1 MFYLFPFFFFFK
13 QACGLKKTTT
23 FLCMAKWLIFHNV
36 QVCFSSFSAS
46 DFTHSLSK
54 LQEQHAEDLHNLVEE
69 FRHKNA
75 ELRSER

>member
-1 MFYLFPFFFFFK
+1 MGELTRISIFLFLQFF
-13 QACGLKKTTT
+13 A
-23 FLCMAKWLIFHNV
+23 
-36 QVCFSSFSAS
+36 AS

-75 ELRSER
+75 ELRSKWYKFNM

>member
-1 MFYLFPFFFFFK
+1 
-13 QACGLKKTTT
+13 
-23 FLCMAKWLIFHNV
+23 MAKWLIFHNV

>member
-1 MFYLFPFFFFFK
+1 MGELTRISIFLFLQFF
-13 QACGLKKTTT
+13 A
-23 FLCMAKWLIFHNV
+23 
-36 QVCFSSFSAS
+36 AS